1 MALLPLILVSSVA
14 AAAAGADGDA
24 SGSQKSGT
32 CKYSLNPRT
41 ILNVESDKPFPP
53 SFGSCAL
60 IGSGGALKGKGLGP
74 EIDSYDTVV
83 RINRVPGKPF
93 QADLGKKTDIYYSN
107 TATDT
112 YPAGETGEWV
122 TVAVKH
128 NPVGL
133 KLWCQYGHKI
143 MIKRMCPFASTILTR
158 STKWGTDKI
167 MDFEIAKF
175 FQTPFPVA
183 HTSDVLE
190 LFFWNA
196 NAIGHYYTSGGLK
209 AFFTVAPFCDTI
221 TLYGFS
227 GSGNFD
233 GHLID
238 SVHNFGNEHA
248 WLHRLAE
255 GDVRDEDFELRRA
268 DDFVKKDGYDE
279 ELLNRSVPFIDALKD
294 YCSCMGKNH
303 LIRFLPPDYQGAKK
317 MAADVD
323 DAVDAAIERVQW
335 GSSAPTHVHDLEIVR
350 STSGLVFCFVA
361 AGIAFAAGFMLR
373 RTYSCRTVTAE
384 IACGD
389 EGTAD
394 SGLIERDAFVEESA
408 TAE

>member
-122 TVAVKH
+122 TVAEKH
-128 NPVGL
+128 NAIGL

-143 MIKRMCPFASTILTR
+143 MIKGNCPFSSTILTR

-167 MDFEIAKF
+167 MGFNINKY

-183 HTSDVLE
+183 HTADVLE
-190 LFFWNA
+190 VFFWNA
-196 NAIGHYYTSGGLK
+196 NAIGDYYTSGGLK
-209 AFFTVAPFCDTI
+209 AFFTVAPFCEKI

-238 SVHNFGNEHA
+238 SVHNFGNEHI

-255 GDVRDEDFELRRA
+255 GDVRDEDFKIKHA
-268 DDFVKKDGYDE
+268 AGFIKKDGYDE
-279 ELLNRSVPFIDALKD
+279 VLLNRTVPFISGLKD
-294 YCSCMGKNH
+294 YFKCMGENH
-303 LIRFLPPDYQGAKK
+303 LIDILPSDYQGAKETR
-317 MAADVD
+317 VD
-323 DAVDAAIERVQW
+323 DAIEKVQW
-335 GSSAPTHVHDLEIVR
+335 GPPEHKLEEDLANVEPI
-350 STSGLVFCFVA
+350 TGLVFCFA
-361 AGIAFAAGFMLR
+361 ASGVAFAVGFMLR
-373 RTYSCRTVTAE
+373 RTLSRRADNVEFVCSDDGAAE
-384 IACGD
+384 
-389 EGTAD
+389 
-394 SGLIERDAFVEESA
+394 SGLIERDALAEESA
-408 TAE
+408 TVE